1 MVVRAHL
8 EEERASGGVLAL
20 LGHAQAGRAVA
31 AMLEEPGRA
40 WSLDELAGLA
50 HASRASLVRIFRKT
64 ARVSPLAFLAELRLE
79 LARRKL
85 STSSRPLAVIAAEV
99 GYQSESAFSR
109 AFRLRYGV
117 RPGEARD
124 KWAGPTP
131 QG

>member
-1 MVVRAHL
+1 MPD
-8 EEERASGGVLAL
+8 GILAL

-31 AMLEEPGRA
+31 AMLEEPARA
-40 WSLDELAGLA
+40 WSLDELADLA

-64 ARVSPLAFLAELRLE
+64 AQISPLAFLAELRLE

-109 AFRLRYGV
+109 AFQLRYGV
-117 RPGEARD
+117 RPSEARD

-131 QG
+131 QGYH